1 MKLRLPATSANLG
14 CGYDTLGLALSLYN
28 TFEFWESETNIC
40 LDSDLDPADHLVF
53 RAMQE
58 AQRTLSFPQKNATLR
73 VETGIPI
80 KSGLGSSA
88 ACVAAG
94 IMIAFLLQ
102 GKKIDKNQVLSIGT
116 QIEGHPDNLAPL
128 LYGGLT
134 AALASETGVFAQAF
148 PIDASIEPL
157 IVVPRFSFSTEEA
170 RRALP
175 EQIPVEDAVFNL
187 TRIGLLIGALGEG
200 NLDDID
206 TFTEDRLHEP
216 YRLPLLRELDPNYRQ
231 NAPRL
236 GGCHDTCP
244 FETDPAVIGQKL
256 FSYDVYDGAVSDC
269 HGAYH
274 VFFQR
279 GYVRSK
285 NPRHAH
291 SGSHCRS
298 GPNRC
303 FGSDPANAA
312 NTGIAGRR
320 YLFGRTGLHD
330 YNPRRL

>member
-94 IMIAFLLQ
+94 IMMAFLLQ
-102 GKKIDKNQVLSIGT
+102 GKKIDKNQVLLIGT

-134 AALASETGVFAQAF
+134 AALASETGVYTQAF

-170 RRALP
+170 RRVLP

-216 YRLPLLRELDPNYRQ
+216 YRLPLLRELDPNYRRVREKMRTLAKGVSLSGAGPSLIAFTQ
-231 NAPRL
+231 DADARDTMREWLQAEQLDYEVPNVGIERIGYRL
-236 GGCHDTCP
+236 
-244 FETDPAVIGQKL
+244 ETQ
-256 FSYDVYDGAVSDC
+256 
-269 HGAYH
+269 
-274 VFFQR
+274 
-279 GYVRSK
+279 
-285 NPRHAH
+285 
-291 SGSHCRS
+291 
-298 GPNRC
+298 
-303 FGSDPANAA
+303 
-312 NTGIAGRR
+312 
-320 YLFGRTGLHD
+320 
-330 YNPRRL
+330 

>member
-175 EQIPVEDAVFNL
+175 KQIPVEDAVFNL

-216 YRLPLLRELDPNYRQ
+216 YRLPLLRELDPNYRRVREKMRTLAKGVSLSGAGPSLIAFTQ
-231 NAPRL
+231 DADARDTMREWLQAEQLDYEVPNVGIERIGYRL
-236 GGCHDTCP
+236 
-244 FETDPAVIGQKL
+244 ETQ
-256 FSYDVYDGAVSDC
+256 
-269 HGAYH
+269 
-274 VFFQR
+274 
-279 GYVRSK
+279 
-285 NPRHAH
+285 
-291 SGSHCRS
+291 
-298 GPNRC
+298 
-303 FGSDPANAA
+303 
-312 NTGIAGRR
+312 
-320 YLFGRTGLHD
+320 
-330 YNPRRL
+330 

>member
-58 AQRTLSFPQKNATLR
+58 AQRTLSFPQKSATLR

-216 YRLPLLRELDPNYRQ
+216 YRLPLLRELDPNYRRVREKMRTLAKGVSLSGAGPSLIAFTQ
-231 NAPRL
+231 DADARDTMREWLQAEQLDYEVPNVGIERIGYRL
-236 GGCHDTCP
+236 
-244 FETDPAVIGQKL
+244 ETQ
-256 FSYDVYDGAVSDC
+256 
-269 HGAYH
+269 
-274 VFFQR
+274 
-279 GYVRSK
+279 
-285 NPRHAH
+285 
-291 SGSHCRS
+291 
-298 GPNRC
+298 
-303 FGSDPANAA
+303 
-312 NTGIAGRR
+312 
-320 YLFGRTGLHD
+320 
-330 YNPRRL
+330 

>member
-134 AALASETGVFAQAF
+134 AALASETSVFAQAF

-216 YRLPLLRELDPNYRQ
+216 YRLPLLRELDPNYRRVREKMRTLAKGVSLSGAGPSLIAFTQ
-231 NAPRL
+231 DADARDTMREWLQAEQLDYEVPNVGIERIGYRL
-236 GGCHDTCP
+236 
-244 FETDPAVIGQKL
+244 ETQ
-256 FSYDVYDGAVSDC
+256 
-269 HGAYH
+269 
-274 VFFQR
+274 
-279 GYVRSK
+279 
-285 NPRHAH
+285 
-291 SGSHCRS
+291 
-298 GPNRC
+298 
-303 FGSDPANAA
+303 
-312 NTGIAGRR
+312 
-320 YLFGRTGLHD
+320 
-330 YNPRRL
+330 